1 MWQGLTSIESIPRV
15 GPQHVGG
22 WLFISGKRVWGAHVA
37 GCCMRDVVHLVHP
50 QEGLIWAQGGK
61 SRTAVT
67 PGEARPEA
75 RPLPSRGARK
85 GPGQG
90 SGTSCPTIWYR
101 TCVCVCVCVCVC
113 LVVQLCLTLQSF
125 GLWPS
130 RLLCL
135 WDSPGKTTGVG
146 YNFLHQGI
154 FPTQGLNLYLL
165 CFLHCRHILY
175 LLRHQGGQILHRMC
189 PIPACLSRAP
199 TTCGFSCLSPLDPLH
214 QPHGWHAPQFCVNWK
229 KPPLVQ
235 NVLLPPAR
243 NLSLEVCS
251 V

>member
-101 TCVCVCVCVCVC
+101 TCVYVCVCVC
-113 LVVQLCLTLQSF
+113 LFSCSVVSDAAILWTVALQA
-125 GLWPS
+125 P
-130 RLLCL
+130 
-135 WDSPGKTTGVG
+135 
-146 YNFLHQGI
+146 
-154 FPTQGLNLYLL
+154 
-165 CFLHCRHILY
+165 
-175 LLRHQGGQILHRMC
+175 
-189 PIPACLSRAP
+189 LSM
-199 TTCGFSCLSPLDPLH
+199 GFSRQDYWSGLQFPPPGNLPDPGTEPVSPVFPAL
-214 QPHGWHAPQFCVNWK
+214 QAYS
-229 KPPLVQ
+229 
-235 NVLLPPAR
+235 LPAETSGRPNTA
-243 NLSLEVCS
+243 
-251 V
+251 